1 MKKLLNYSVVLFV
14 LTVIL
19 LLIIPLPAALVD
31 VAIIIN
37 MSLSMMILVITMT
50 IREPLEFAIFPSL
63 LLITTLF
70 RLGINVSTTR
80 NILTSSGSSGQII
93 KAFGDFV
100 LRGNVVVGMIIY
112 MIIVLMQF
120 IVITK
125 GAERVS
131 EVAARF
137 TLDAMPGK
145 QMAID
150 ADLNSGLID
159 EQQAKMRREKIQRE
173 ADFYGSMDGA
183 TKIVKGDSVMSLI
196 TTAINLIGGSIIGI
210 IQSGDTIGNVL
221 NTYSIATVGDGLV
234 GQIPSLLISTAT
246 GMIVTRAV
254 ADGSLNEDIS
264 KQFMAQP
271 TAIMI
276 SGIVIAVLCVIPGMP
291 VIQLLIVSMGLIG
304 GGFFLSRRIQ
314 AEPALATGAAFGGG
328 GGTLRS
334 FSGTPEG
341 EAAQESAD
349 EQAAPKPVS
358 EEEYFKDVNNVYT
371 LLSVEA
377 IEMEFGYSL
386 IPLVDES
393 VGGRLINRIIIFRRQ
408 YAQDMGF
415 VIPSIRLR
423 DSSGL
428 NTNQYCIKIK
438 GEEVARGEILVDYY
452 LALEPENP
460 EKEIDGIETIEPAYG
475 IPSRW
480 IKPEDREL
488 AEIYGY
494 TVIDPLSVLVTHLSE
509 VVKQHA
515 HELITRQEVMHLVEN
530 AKKTSPELIEEAF
543 PNVISYSLLQKVLTS
558 LLKEGVPIKDL
569 ETIIES
575 VLETISDTGL
585 PVKDVDGLIENIR
598 TALKRTITR
607 MYCEDGSM
615 KVITLD
621 AELERTM
628 VGSLSKG
635 ERGYYLALSPD
646 VLQSLINQITVQLKK
661 FNSLSQNPVILTSQ
675 VMRVHV
681 YRLIDQFYPNVR
693 VLSFNEISNNVQIQ
707 SIGSLTLDQAAR
719 KGA

>member
-1 MKKLLNYSVVLFV
+1 MKKLLSYSVVLFV
-14 LTVIL
+14 LTIIL

-37 MSLSMMILVITMT
+37 MSLSMMILVTTMT
-50 IREPLEFAIFPSL
+50 IREPLEFSIFPSL

-93 KAFGDFV
+93 AAFGDFV
-100 LRGNVVVGMIIY
+100 LRGNVVVGLIIY

-159 EQQAKMRREKIQRE
+159 EQQAKARREKIQRE

-254 ADGSLNEDIS
+254 AEGSLNEDVS
-264 KQFMAQP
+264 KQFMGQP
-271 TAIMI
+271 VAIMI
-276 SGIVIAVLCVIPGMP
+276 SGIVLSVLTVIPGMP
-291 VIQLLIVSMGLIG
+291 IIPLLVISIGLIAG
-304 GGFFLSRRIQ
+304 GYYLSRRIK
-314 AEPALATGAAFGGG
+314 AEPALAVSGALG
-328 GGTLRS
+328 GGTLRN
-334 FSGTPEG
+334 FTGAAEG
-341 EAAQESAD
+341 EGEGGQEQSAP
-349 EQAAPKPVS
+349 APVS

-371 LLSVEA
+371 LLNVEA

-438 GEEVARGEILVDYY
+438 GEEVAKGEILIDYF

-515 HELITRQEVMHLVEN
+515 HELITRQEVIHLVEN
-530 AKKTSPELIEEAF
+530 TKKASPELIDEAF
-543 PNVISYSLLQKVLTS
+543 PNLISYSLFQKILTS
-558 LLKEGVPIKDL
+558 L
-569 ETIIES
+569 
-575 VLETISDTGL
+575 
-585 PVKDVDGLIENIR
+585 
-598 TALKRTITR
+598 
-607 MYCEDGSM
+607 
-615 KVITLD
+615 
-621 AELERTM
+621 
-628 VGSLSKG
+628 
-635 ERGYYLALSPD
+635 
-646 VLQSLINQITVQLKK
+646 
-661 FNSLSQNPVILTSQ
+661 
-675 VMRVHV
+675 
-681 YRLIDQFYPNVR
+681 
-693 VLSFNEISNNVQIQ
+693 
-707 SIGSLTLDQAAR
+707 
-719 KGA
+719 

>member
-1 MKKLLNYSVVLFV
+1 MKKLLSYSVVLFV
-14 LTVIL
+14 LTIIL
-19 LLIIPLPAALVD
+19 LLIIPLPAAMVD

-37 MSLSMMILVITMT
+37 MSLSMMILVTTMT
-50 IREPLEFAIFPSL
+50 IREPLEFSIFPSL

-93 KAFGDFV
+93 AAFGDFV
-100 LRGNVVVGMIIY
+100 LRGNVVVGLIIY

-234 GQIPSLLISTAT
+234 GQIPSLLISVAT

-254 ADGSLNEDIS
+254 AEGSLNEDVS
-264 KQFMAQP
+264 KQFMGQP
-271 TAIMI
+271 VAIMI
-276 SGIVIAVLCVIPGMP
+276 SGIVLAVLTVIPGMP
-291 VIQLLIVSMGLIG
+291 VIQLLIISIGLIAG
-304 GGFFLSRRIQ
+304 GYYLSRRIK
-314 AEPALATGAAFGGG
+314 AEPTLAAAGALG
-328 GGTLRS
+328 GGTLRNFTGAS
-334 FSGTPEG
+334 EG
-341 EAAQESAD
+341 EGEVGQD
-349 EQAAPKPVS
+349 PNVPQPVS

-371 LLSVEA
+371 LLNVEA

-438 GEEVARGEILVDYY
+438 GEEVAKGEILIDYF

-480 IKPEDREL
+480 IRPEDREL

-515 HELITRQEVMHLVEN
+515 HELITRQEVIHLVEN
-530 AKKTSPELIEEAF
+530 TKKVSPELIDEAF
-543 PNVISYSLLQKVLTS
+543 PNLISYSLFQKILTS

-575 VLETISDTGL
+575 ILETISDTGL

-621 AELERTM
+621 SELERTM
-628 VGSLSKG
+628 VGCLSKS

-661 FNSLSQNPVILTSQ
+661 FNSISQTPVILTSQ
-675 VMRVHV
+675 VMRVHF

-707 SIGSLTLDQAAR
+707 SIGSLTLERTSR

>member
-1 MKKLLNYSVVLFV
+1 MKKLLSYSIVLFV
-14 LTVIL
+14 LTIIL
-19 LLIIPLPAALVD
+19 LLIIPLPEAMVD
-31 VAIIIN
+31 VAIIFN
-37 MSLSMMILVITMT
+37 MSLSLMILVITMT
-50 IREPLEFAIFPSL
+50 IKDALEFSIFPSL

-93 KAFGDFV
+93 KAFGDFI
-100 LRGNVVVGMIIY
+100 LQGNVVVGMVIY

-120 IVITK
+120 LVITK

-159 EQQAKMRREKIQRE
+159 EQEAKERREKIQRE

-196 TTAINLIGGSIIGI
+196 TTAINLIGGSIIGLV
-210 IQSGDTIGNVL
+210 QSGDTIGNVL

-234 GQIPSLLISTAT
+234 GQIPSLLISVAT

-254 ADGSLNEDIS
+254 SEGSLNEDIS

-271 TAIMI
+271 IAIMI
-276 SGIVIAVLCVIPGMP
+276 SGIVVAVLVVIPGMP
-291 VIQLLIVSMGLIG
+291 VPQLLIISVLLIG
-304 GGFFLSRRIQ
+304 GGYYLSRRLQ
-314 AEPALATGAAFGGG
+314 EEPALALAGGTGGP
-328 GGTLRS
+328 GGTLRN
-334 FSGTPEG
+334 FSPDRETGGIAETQEPE
-341 EAAQESAD
+341 
-349 EQAAPKPVS
+349 APRPVS
-358 EEEYFKDVNNVYT
+358 EEEYYKDVNNVYT

-438 GEEVARGEILVDYY
+438 GEEVARGEILIDYY

-480 IKPEDREL
+480 IRPENREL

-515 HELITRQEVMHLVEN
+515 YELISRQEVIHLIEN

-543 PNVISYSLLQKVLTS
+543 PNLISYSMFQKILTR

-569 ETIIES
+569 ETIIET

-585 PVKDVDGLIENIR
+585 PIKDVDGMIENIR

-621 AELERTM
+621 SELERTM
-628 VGSLSKG
+628 VGCLSKG
-635 ERGYYLALSPD
+635 ERGYFLALSPD
-646 VLQSLINQITVQLKK
+646 VLQSVINQLTGQLKK
-661 FNSLSQNPVILTSQ
+661 FNGLSQSPVVLTSQ
-675 VMRVHV
+675 VMRVHF

-707 SIGSLTLDQAAR
+707 SIGSLTLEGR
-719 KGA
+719 GKMGA

>member
-1 MKKLLNYSVVLFV
+1 MKKMLSYSVVLFV

-37 MSLSMMILVITMT
+37 MSLSMMILVTTMT
-50 IREPLEFAIFPSL
+50 IREPLEFSIFPSL

-80 NILTSSGSSGQII
+80 NILTNSGSSGQVIQS
-93 KAFGDFV
+93 FGDFV
-100 LRGNVVVGMIIY
+100 LQGNVVVGLIIY

-150 ADLNSGLID
+150 ADLNSGLIN
-159 EQQAKMRREKIQRE
+159 EQQAKLRREKIQRE

-183 TKIVKGDSVMSLI
+183 TKIVKGDSIMSLI

-210 IQSGDTIGNVL
+210 VQGGGTIGDVL

-254 ADGSLNEDIS
+254 SEGSLNEDVS
-264 KQFMAQP
+264 KQFMGQP

-276 SGIVIAVLCVIPGMP
+276 SGIVIAVLAVIPGMP
-291 VIQLLIVSMGLIG
+291 VIQLMIISVCLIG
-304 GGFFLSRRIQ
+304 GGYYLSRRLK
-314 AEPALATGAAFGGG
+314 AEPGMALAGAFGAPAEAGMA
-328 GGTLRS
+328 
-334 FSGTPEG
+334 P
-341 EAAQESAD
+341 EAAPEEAH
-349 EQAAPKPVS
+349 EEARGPVS

-371 LLSVEA
+371 LLAVEA

-438 GEEVARGEILVDYY
+438 GEEVAKGEILVDYY

-480 IKPEDREL
+480 IRPEDREL

-509 VVKQHA
+509 VVRQHA
-515 HELITRQEVMHLVEN
+515 HELITRQEVIHLVDN
-530 AKKTSPELIEEAF
+530 IKKTSPELVEEAF
-543 PNVISYSLLQKVLTS
+543 PNVISYSLFQKILTS

-569 ETIIES
+569 ETIIETII
-575 VLETISDTGL
+575 ETISDTGL
-585 PVKDVDGLIENIR
+585 PVKDVDGMIENIR
-598 TALKRTITR
+598 AALKRTITR

-615 KVITLD
+615 KVITMD

-628 VGSLSKG
+628 VGCLSKG

-646 VLQSLINQITVQLKK
+646 VLQSLINQVTVQLKK
-661 FNSLSQNPVILTSQ
+661 FSGLTQSPVILTSQ
-675 VMRVHV
+675 VMRVHF

-707 SIGSLTLDQAAR
+707 SIGSLTLDNTGR

>member
-1 MKKLLNYSVVLFV
+1 MKRLMSYSIVLFV
-14 LTVIL
+14 LTIIL
-19 LLIIPLPAALVD
+19 LLIIPLPETMVD

-37 MSLSMMILVITMT
+37 MSLSLMILIITMT
-50 IREPLEFAIFPSL
+50 IKDALEFSIFPSL

-93 KAFGDFV
+93 KAFGDFI
-100 LRGNVVVGMIIY
+100 LQGNVVVGLVIY

-120 IVITK
+120 LVITK

-159 EQQAKMRREKIQRE
+159 EQEAKLRREKIQRE

-183 TKIVKGDSVMSLI
+183 TKIVKGDSIMSLI
-196 TTAINLIGGSIIGI
+196 TTAINLIGGSIIGLV
-210 IQSGDTIGNVL
+210 QSGDTIGNVL

-234 GQIPSLLISTAT
+234 GQIPSLLISVAT

-254 ADGSLNEDIS
+254 SEGSLNEDIS

-271 TAIMI
+271 VAIMI
-276 SGIVIAVLCVIPGMP
+276 SGIVIATLSVIPGMP
-291 VIQLLIVSMGLIG
+291 VIQLLIISMLLLG
-304 GGFFLSRRIQ
+304 GGYYLSRRLQ
-314 AEPALATGAAFGGG
+314 AEPALAMAGGLG
-328 GGTLRS
+328 GPGGTLRN
-334 FSGTPEG
+334 FSPDMETGGGAEV
-341 EAAQESAD
+341 QES
-349 EQAAPKPVS
+349 ETPRPVS
-358 EEEYFKDVNNVYT
+358 EEEYYKDVNNVYT

-438 GEEVARGEILVDYY
+438 GEEVARGEILTDYY

-480 IKPEDREL
+480 IRPENREL

-515 HELITRQEVMHLVEN
+515 YELISRQEVIHLIEN

-543 PNVISYSLLQKVLTS
+543 PNLISYSMFQKILTR

-569 ETIIES
+569 ETIIET

-585 PVKDVDGLIENIR
+585 PIKDVDGMIENIR

-615 KVITLD
+615 KVLTLD
-621 AELERTM
+621 SELERTM
-628 VGSLSKG
+628 VGCLSKG
-635 ERGYYLALSPD
+635 ERGYFLALSPD
-646 VLQSLINQITVQLKK
+646 VLQSVINQLTGQLKK
-661 FNSLSQNPVILTSQ
+661 FNGLSQSPVVLTSQ
-675 VMRVHV
+675 VMRVHF

-707 SIGSLTLDQAAR
+707 SIGSLTLEGR
-719 KGA
+719 GRMGA

>member
-1 MKKLLNYSVVLFV
+1 MKKLLSYSIVLFV
-14 LTVIL
+14 LTIIL

-31 VAIIIN
+31 VAIIVNI
-37 MSLSMMILVITMT
+37 SLSLMILVITMT
-50 IREPLEFAIFPSL
+50 IHDALEFSIFPSL
-63 LLITTLF
+63 LLVTTLF

-80 NILTSSGSSGQII
+80 NILTNSGSSGQII
-93 KAFGDFV
+93 QAFGDFI
-100 LRGNVVVGMIIY
+100 LQGNVVVGMVIY
-112 MIIVLMQF
+112 LIIVLMQF

-150 ADLNSGLID
+150 ADLNSGLIN
-159 EQQAKMRREKIQRE
+159 EQEAKVRREKIQRE

-210 IQSGDTIGNVL
+210 IQSGDTIANVL

-254 ADGSLNEDIS
+254 SEGRLNEDIS

-271 TAIMI
+271 IAIMI
-276 SGIVIAVLCVIPGMP
+276 SGVVVAVLTVIPGMP
-291 VIQLLIVSMGLIG
+291 VIQLAIISLLLVG
-304 GGFFLSRRIQ
+304 GGYYLSRRLK
-314 AEPALATGAAFGGG
+314 AEPGMGAVGAFSGS
-328 GGTLRS
+328 GTLRS
-334 FSGTPEG
+334 FTEG
-341 EAAQESAD
+341 QDMELAEPAQQE
-349 EQAAPKPVS
+349 APKPVS

-438 GEEVARGEILVDYY
+438 GEEVARGELLIDYY

-515 HELITRQEVMHLVEN
+515 HELITRQEVIHLVEN
-530 AKKTSPELIEEAF
+530 TRKASPELIEEAF
-543 PNVISYSLLQKVLTS
+543 PNIISYSLFQKLLTS

-569 ETIIES
+569 ETIIET
-575 VLETISDTGL
+575 VLETASDAGM
-585 PVKDVDGLIENIR
+585 PVKDVDTLIENIR

-615 KVITLD
+615 KVITMD
-621 AELERTM
+621 SELERTM
-628 VGSLSKG
+628 VSCLSKG

-646 VLQSLINQITVQLKK
+646 VLQSLISQITTQLKK
-661 FNSLSQNPVILTSQ
+661 FNSLSQSPVILTSQ
-675 VMRVHV
+675 VMRVHF

-707 SIGSLTLDQAAR
+707 SIGSLTLENAKRQ
-719 KGA
+719 GA

>member
-1 MKKLLNYSVVLFV
+1 MKKLLSYSIVLFV
-14 LTVIL
+14 LTIIL

-31 VAIIIN
+31 VAIIVNI
-37 MSLSMMILVITMT
+37 SLSLMILVITMT
-50 IREPLEFAIFPSL
+50 IHDALEFSIFPSL
-63 LLITTLF
+63 LLVTTLF

-80 NILTSSGSSGQII
+80 NILTNSGSSGQII
-93 KAFGDFV
+93 QAFGDFI
-100 LRGNVVVGMIIY
+100 LQGNVVVGMVIY
-112 MIIVLMQF
+112 LIIVLMQF

-150 ADLNSGLID
+150 ADLNSGLIN
-159 EQQAKMRREKIQRE
+159 EQEAKVRREKIQRE

-210 IQSGDTIGNVL
+210 IQSGDTIANVL

-254 ADGSLNEDIS
+254 SEGSLNEDIS

-271 TAIMI
+271 IAIMI
-276 SGIVIAVLCVIPGMP
+276 SGVVVAVLTVIPGMP
-291 VIQLLIVSMGLIG
+291 VIQLAIISLLLVG
-304 GGFFLSRRIQ
+304 GGYYLSRRLK
-314 AEPALATGAAFGGG
+314 AEPGMGAVGAFSGS
-328 GGTLRS
+328 GTLRS
-334 FSGTPEG
+334 FTEG
-341 EAAQESAD
+341 QDMELAEPAQQE
-349 EQAAPKPVS
+349 APKPVS

-438 GEEVARGEILVDYY
+438 GEEVARGELLIDYY

-515 HELITRQEVMHLVEN
+515 HELITRQEVIHLVEN
-530 AKKTSPELIEEAF
+530 TRKASPELIEEAF
-543 PNVISYSLLQKVLTS
+543 PNIISYSLFQKLLTS
-558 LLKEGVPIKDL
+558 LLKEGVSIKDL
-569 ETIIES
+569 ETIIET
-575 VLETISDTGL
+575 VLETASDAGM
-585 PVKDVDGLIENIR
+585 PVKDVDTLIENIR

-615 KVITLD
+615 KVITMD
-621 AELERTM
+621 SELERTM
-628 VGSLSKG
+628 VSCLSKG

-646 VLQSLINQITVQLKK
+646 VLQSLISQITTQLKK
-661 FNSLSQNPVILTSQ
+661 FNSLSQSPVILTSQ
-675 VMRVHV
+675 LMRVHF

-707 SIGSLTLDQAAR
+707 SIGSLTLENAKRQ
-719 KGA
+719 GA

>member
-1 MKKLLNYSVVLFV
+1 MKRLLNYSIVFFV

-19 LLIIPLPAALVD
+19 LLIIPLPPAIVD

-37 MSLSMMILVITMT
+37 MSISMMILVITMT
-50 IREPLEFAIFPSL
+50 IREPLELSIFPSL

-80 NILTSSGSSGQII
+80 NILSNSGSSGQII
-93 KAFGDFV
+93 KAFGDFI
-100 LRGNVVVGMIIY
+100 LQGNVVVGIVIY
-112 MIIVLMQF
+112 LIIVLMQF

-125 GAERVS
+125 GAERVA

-150 ADLNSGLID
+150 ADLNSGLIN
-159 EQQAKMRREKIQRE
+159 EQQAKARREKIQRE

-196 TTAINLIGGSIIGI
+196 TTAINFIGGCIIGMV
-210 IQSGDTIGNVL
+210 QGGSTLNEVL

-254 ADGSLNEDIS
+254 AEGSLNEDIS

-271 TAIMI
+271 TAIMM
-276 SGIVIAVLCVIPGMP
+276 SGMVIAVLVIIPGMP
-291 VIQLLIVSMGLIG
+291 VVQLLMVSAAFIG
-304 GGFFLSRRIQ
+304 GGYYLSRRIQ
-314 AEPALATGAAFGGG
+314 AEPALALAG
-328 GGTLRS
+328 GGTLRNY
-334 FSGTPEG
+334 TPPEG
-341 EAAQESAD
+341 EAE
-349 EQAAPKPVS
+349 EQGETEEPKQVS
-358 EEEYFKDVNNVYT
+358 EEEFYKDVNNVYT

-377 IEMEFGYSL
+377 IEMELGYSL
-386 IPLVDES
+386 IPLVDEAA
-393 VGGRLINRIIIFRRQ
+393 GGHLINRIIIFRRQ

-423 DSSGL
+423 DSSSL

-438 GEEVARGEILVDYY
+438 GEEVAKGEILVDYY
-452 LALEPENP
+452 LALEPENL

-480 IKPEDREL
+480 IRPEDREL

-530 AKKTSPELIEEAF
+530 AKKTSAELIEEAF
-543 PNVISYSLLQKVLTS
+543 PNYLSYSMFQKILTS

-569 ETIIES
+569 ETIIETA
-575 VLETISDTGL
+575 LECMSDTVA
-585 PVKDVDGLIENIR
+585 PVRDVDGLIENIR
-598 TALKRTITR
+598 IALKRTITR

-615 KVITLD
+615 KVLTMD

-635 ERGYYLALSPD
+635 DRGFYLALNPD
-646 VLQSLINQITVQLKK
+646 VLQSLINQITLQLKK
-661 FNSLSQNPVILTSQ
+661 FNGLSQNPVILTSQ
-675 VMRVHV
+675 VMRVHF
-681 YRLIDQFYPNVR
+681 YRLIEQFYPNVR

-707 SIGSLTLDQAAR
+707 SIGSLTLEGR
-719 KGA
+719 ERRGA

>member
-14 LTVIL
+14 LTIIL
-19 LLIIPLPAALVD
+19 LLIIPLPAGIVD
-31 VAIIIN
+31 VAIILN
-37 MSLSMMILVITMT
+37 MSLSLMILVITMT

-63 LLITTLF
+63 LLVTTLF

-80 NILTSSGSSGQII
+80 NILSNSGSSGQII
-93 KAFGDFV
+93 KAFGDFI
-100 LRGNVVVGMIIY
+100 LQGNVVVGLVIY
-112 MIIVLMQF
+112 LIIVLMQF
-120 IVITK
+120 LVITK

-159 EQQAKMRREKIQRE
+159 EQQAKIRREKIQRE

-196 TTAINLIGGSIIGI
+196 TTGINLVGGIIIGMV
-210 IQSGDTIGNVL
+210 QGSGTLGEVAT
-221 NTYSIATVGDGLV
+221 TYSIATVGDGLV

-254 ADGSLNEDIS
+254 AEGSLNEDIS
-264 KQFMAQP
+264 KQFTAQP

-276 SGIVIAVLCVIPGMP
+276 SGVVIAILSVIPGMP
-291 VIQLLIVSMGLIG
+291 VLQLLIVSVGLVG
-304 GGFFLSRRIQ
+304 GGYYLSRRIRE
-314 AEPALATGAAFGGG
+314 EPSMSAAGFAAAGPGPGPEAVPGDLPGEAGGE
-328 GGTLRS
+328 TLRQV
-334 FSGTPEG
+334 T
-341 EAAQESAD
+341 
-349 EQAAPKPVS
+349 
-358 EEEYFKDVNNVYT
+358 EEEYYKDVNNVYN
-371 LLSVEA
+371 LLTVEP

-393 VGGRLINRIIIFRRQ
+393 VGGRLINRIVIFRRQ

-428 NTNQYCIKIK
+428 NTNQYSIKIK
-438 GEEVARGEILVDYY
+438 GEEVARGELLVDYF
-452 LALEPENP
+452 LALDPENP

-480 IKPEDREL
+480 IRPEDREM
-488 AEIYGY
+488 AELYGY

-515 HELITRQEVMHLVEN
+515 HELLTRQEIIHLVEN
-530 AKKTSPELIEEAF
+530 TKKNAPELIEEAF
-543 PNVISYSLLQKVLTS
+543 PNYINYSLFQKILTS

-569 ETIIES
+569 ETIIETA
-575 VLETISDTGL
+575 LESISETGL
-585 PVKDVDGLIENIR
+585 PLKDVDGLIEHIR

-607 MYCEDGSM
+607 LYCEDGSM

-621 AELERTM
+621 SELERTM
-628 VGSLSKG
+628 VSCLSKG

-661 FNSLSQNPVILTSQ
+661 FNSLSQSPVILTSQ
-675 VMRVHV
+675 VMRVHF

-693 VLSFNEISNNVQIQ
+693 VLSFNEIANNIQIQ
-707 SIGSLTLDQAAR
+707 SIGSLTLESPER
-719 KGA
+719 RGA

>member
-1 MKKLLNYSVVLFV
+1 MKKLLSYSIVLFV
-14 LTVIL
+14 LTIVL
-19 LLIIPLPAALVD
+19 LLIIPLPAAFVD
-31 VAIIIN
+31 VAIILN
-37 MSLSMMILVITMT
+37 MSLSMMILIITMT
-50 IREPLEFAIFPSL
+50 IRDALEFSIFPSL

-80 NILTSSGSSGQII
+80 NILTNSGSSGQII
-93 KAFGDFV
+93 KAFGDFI
-100 LRGNVVVGMIIY
+100 LQGNVVVGIIIY

-221 NTYSIATVGDGLV
+221 STYSIATVGDGLV
-234 GQIPSLLISTAT
+234 GQIPSLLISVAT

-254 ADGSLNEDIS
+254 SEGSLNDDIS

-271 TAIMI
+271 VAIMI
-276 SGIVIAVLCVIPGMP
+276 SGIVIAVLAVIPGMP
-291 VIQLLIVSMGLIG
+291 VVSLLIVSVFLVAGGL
-304 GGFFLSRRIQ
+304 RE
-314 AEPALATGAAFGGG
+314 EPALAAAGALAG

-334 FSGTPEG
+334 FSGAPETEMG
-341 EAAQESAD
+341 DMPSEQEQPA
-349 EQAAPKPVS
+349 PVS
-358 EEEYFKDVNNVYT
+358 EEEYFKDVNNVYN

-438 GEEVARGEILVDYY
+438 GEEVAKGEILTDYF

-480 IKPEDREL
+480 IRPEDREL

-509 VVKQHA
+509 VIKQHV
-515 HELITRQEVMHLVEN
+515 HELITRQEVIHLIEN
-530 AKKTSPELIEEAF
+530 TKKTSPELIDEAF
-543 PNVISYSLLQKVLTS
+543 PNFISYSLFQKILTS
-558 LLKEGVPIKDL
+558 LLKENVPIKDL

-585 PVKDVDGLIENIR
+585 PIKDVDGLIENIR

-621 AELERTM
+621 SELERTM
-628 VGSLSKG
+628 VGCLSKND
-635 ERGYYLALSPD
+635 RGYYLALSPD
-646 VLQSLINQITVQLKK
+646 ILQSLINQITVQLKK
-661 FNSLSQNPVILTSQ
+661 FNSIAQSPVILTSQ
-675 VMRVHV
+675 VMRVHF

-707 SIGSLTLDQAAR
+707 SIGSLTLEQPSR

>member
-1 MKKLLNYSVVLFV
+1 MKKLLSYSIVLFV
-14 LTVIL
+14 LTIVL
-19 LLIIPLPAALVD
+19 LLIIPLPAAFVD
-31 VAIIIN
+31 VAIILN
-37 MSLSMMILVITMT
+37 MSLSMMILIITMT
-50 IREPLEFAIFPSL
+50 IRDALEFSIFPSL

-80 NILTSSGSSGQII
+80 NILTNSGSSGQII
-93 KAFGDFV
+93 KAFGDFI
-100 LRGNVVVGMIIY
+100 LQGNVVVGIIIY

-234 GQIPSLLISTAT
+234 GQIPSLLISVAT

-254 ADGSLNEDIS
+254 SEGSLNDDIS

-271 TAIMI
+271 VAIMI
-276 SGIVIAVLCVIPGMP
+276 SGIVIAVLAVIPGMP
-291 VIQLLIVSMGLIG
+291 VVSLLLVSVFLVAG
-304 GGFFLSRRIQ
+304 GYFLARRLRE
-314 AEPALATGAAFGGG
+314 EPALAASGALAG

-334 FSGTPEG
+334 FSGAPETEMG
-341 EAAQESAD
+341 DMPSEQEQPA
-349 EQAAPKPVS
+349 PVS
-358 EEEYFKDVNNVYT
+358 EEEYFKDVNNVYN

-438 GEEVARGEILVDYY
+438 GEEVAKGEILTDYF

-480 IKPEDREL
+480 IRPEDREL

-509 VVKQHA
+509 VIKQHV
-515 HELITRQEVMHLVEN
+515 HELITRQEVIHLIEN
-530 AKKTSPELIEEAF
+530 TKKTSPELIDEAF
-543 PNVISYSLLQKVLTS
+543 PNFISYSLFQKILTS
-558 LLKEGVPIKDL
+558 LLKENVPIKDL

-585 PVKDVDGLIENIR
+585 PIKDVDGLIENIR

-621 AELERTM
+621 SELERTM
-628 VGSLSKG
+628 VGCLSKND
-635 ERGYYLALSPD
+635 RGYYLALSPD
-646 VLQSLINQITVQLKK
+646 ILQSLINQITVQLKK
-661 FNSLSQNPVILTSQ
+661 FNSIAQSPVILTSQ
-675 VMRVHV
+675 VMRVHF

-707 SIGSLTLDQAAR
+707 SIGSLTLEQPSR

>member
-1 MKKLLNYSVVLFV
+1 MKKLLSYSVVLFV

-31 VAIIIN
+31 VAIILN
-37 MSLSMMILVITMT
+37 MSLSMMILVTTMT
-50 IREPLEFAIFPSL
+50 IREPLEFSIFPSL

-80 NILTSSGSSGQII
+80 NILTNSGSSGQII
-93 KAFGDFV
+93 KAFGDFI
-100 LRGNVVVGMIIY
+100 LRGNVVVGMIIFL
-112 MIIVLMQF
+112 IIVLMQF

-150 ADLNSGLID
+150 ADLNSGLIN
-159 EQQAKMRREKIQRE
+159 EQQAKLRREKIQRE

-210 IQSGDTIGNVL
+210 IQSGDSIGNVL
-221 NTYSIATVGDGLV
+221 STYSIATVGDGLV

-254 ADGSLNEDIS
+254 SEGSLNEDVS

-276 SGIVIAVLCVIPGMP
+276 SGVVVGVLTVIPGMP
-291 VIQLLIVSMGLIG
+291 VIQLMIISLGLIG
-304 GGFFLSRRIQ
+304 GGFYLSRRIK
-314 AEPALATGAAFGGG
+314 AEPGLAMAGAFGGIAAPG
-328 GGTLRS
+328 AE
-334 FSGTPEG
+334 PEG
-341 EAAQESAD
+341 LEPAPAEEA
-349 EQAAPKPVS
+349 PPPVS

-371 LLSVEA
+371 LLTVEA

-438 GEEVARGEILVDYY
+438 GEEVAKGEILVDYF

-480 IKPEDREL
+480 IRPEDREL

-530 AKKTSPELIEEAF
+530 TKKVSPELIEEAF
-543 PNVISYSLLQKVLTS
+543 PNLISYSLFQKILTS

-569 ETIIES
+569 ETILETMI
-575 VLETISDTGL
+575 ETISDTGL
-585 PVKDVDGLIENIR
+585 PVKDVDGMIENIR
-598 TALKRTITR
+598 AALKRTITR

-628 VGSLSKG
+628 VGCLSKG

-646 VLQSLINQITVQLKK
+646 ILQSLINQVTVQLKK
-661 FNSLSQNPVILTSQ
+661 FSGFSQSPVILTSQ
-675 VMRVHV
+675 VMRVHF

-707 SIGSLTLDQAAR
+707 SIGSLTLDNTGR

>member
-1 MKKLLNYSVVLFV
+1 M
-14 LTVIL
+14 
-19 LLIIPLPAALVD
+19 
-31 VAIIIN
+31 
-37 MSLSMMILVITMT
+37 
-50 IREPLEFAIFPSL
+50 
-63 LLITTLF
+63 
-70 RLGINVSTTR
+70 
-80 NILTSSGSSGQII
+80 
-93 KAFGDFV
+93 
-100 LRGNVVVGMIIY
+100 VGMIIFL
-112 MIIVLMQF
+112 IIVLMQF

-150 ADLNSGLID
+150 ADLNSGLIN
-159 EQQAKMRREKIQRE
+159 EQQAKLRREKIQRE

-210 IQSGDTIGNVL
+210 IQSGDSIGNVL
-221 NTYSIATVGDGLV
+221 STYSIATVGDGLV

-254 ADGSLNEDIS
+254 SEGSLNEDVS

-276 SGIVIAVLCVIPGMP
+276 SGVVVGVLTVIPGMP
-291 VIQLLIVSMGLIG
+291 VIQLMIISLGLIG
-304 GGFFLSRRIQ
+304 GGFYLSRRIK
-314 AEPALATGAAFGGG
+314 AEPGLAMAGAFGGIAAPG
-328 GGTLRS
+328 AE
-334 FSGTPEG
+334 PEG
-341 EAAQESAD
+341 LEPAPAEEA
-349 EQAAPKPVS
+349 PPPVS

-371 LLSVEA
+371 LLTVEA

-438 GEEVARGEILVDYY
+438 GEEVAKGEILVDYF

-480 IKPEDREL
+480 IRPEDREL

-530 AKKTSPELIEEAF
+530 TKKVSPELIEEAF
-543 PNVISYSLLQKVLTS
+543 PNLISYSLFQKILTS

-569 ETIIES
+569 ETILETMI
-575 VLETISDTGL
+575 ETISDTGL
-585 PVKDVDGLIENIR
+585 PVKDVDGMIENIR
-598 TALKRTITR
+598 AALKRTITR

-628 VGSLSKG
+628 VGCLSKG

-646 VLQSLINQITVQLKK
+646 ILQSLINQVTVQLKK
-661 FNSLSQNPVILTSQ
+661 FSGFSQSPVILTSQ
-675 VMRVHV
+675 VMRVHF

-707 SIGSLTLDQAAR
+707 SIGSLTLDNTGR